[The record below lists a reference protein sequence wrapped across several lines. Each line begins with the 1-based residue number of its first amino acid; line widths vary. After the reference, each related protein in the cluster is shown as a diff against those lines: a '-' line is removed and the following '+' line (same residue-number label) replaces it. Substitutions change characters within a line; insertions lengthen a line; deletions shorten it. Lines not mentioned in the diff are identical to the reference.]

1 VVIRAQVVVLALVC
15 TVVSPA
21 ARAQSDDELAG
32 QVVNPFT
39 SMVKVPVQISYEER
53 PGRKAAA
60 STGLF
65 LHNHAPLFEAREVA
79 GCA

>member
-39 SMVKVPVQISYEER
+39 SMVKVPVQISYD
-53 PGRKAAA
+53 GKAGPESSGKYWAFP
-60 STGLF
+60 SQPRSSF
-65 LHNHAPLFEAREVA
+65 RSP
-79 GCA
+79 